1 MQNHFE
7 TPEEIQAQI
16 YKELVRAT
24 HDRHHAWRT
33 PVLATS
39 ATDGIPNARTVVLRK
54 VNPAQNMGVSN
65 STPNNPGGTLEIYT
79 DRRSPKVTELQQQP
93 EACLVFWSA
102 RLSWQLRVKVS
113 VSIQTE
119 GPYVESL
126 WQTVKQTRAAG
137 DYLGLLAPGQRL
149 DADSEHV
156 EPSSASME
164 SDVHFAVL
172 SAQINEIDWLE
183 LGRGQHRRARMG
195 SLGDNTGWE
204 WEWLQP

>member
-16 YKELVRAT
+16 YKELARAT

-39 ATDGIPNARTVVLRK
+39 TLDGMPNARTVVLRK
-54 VNPAQNMGVSN
+54 FIPAAINAN
-65 STPNNPGGTLEIYT
+65 SRTTDDHTGGTLEIYT
-79 DRRSPKVTELQQQP
+79 DRRSPKVTEWQQQP

-119 GPYVESL
+119 GSYVESL

-137 DYLGLLAPGQRL
+137 DYLGLLAPGETL
-149 DADSEHV
+149 VADSEYG
-156 EPSSASME
+156 ESASASNE
-164 SDVHFAVL
+164 SDPQFAVL
-172 SAQINEIDWLE
+172 SARIKEIDWLE

-195 SLGDNTGWE
+195 SLGNNTGWG
-204 WEWLQP
+204 WAWLQP

>member
-16 YKELVRAT
+16 YKELARAT

-39 ATDGIPNARTVVLRK
+39 TFDGMPNARTVVLRK
-54 VNPAQNMGVSN
+54 FIPAAINAN
-65 STPNNPGGTLEIYT
+65 SSTTDDHNGGTLEIYT

-102 RLSWQLRVKVS
+102 KLSWQLRVKVT

-119 GPYVESL
+119 GQHVESL
-126 WQTVKQTRAAG
+126 WQAVKQTQAAG

-149 DADSEHV
+149 VADSEHV

-164 SDVHFAVL
+164 PDVHFAVL

-195 SLGDNTGWE
+195 SLGTNIG